1 MVLKRRQTGL
11 WQLCRLRAVQFT
23 MVLKHAMTAH
33 RSQGCLRT
41 VRFAG
46 GSNQEL
52 FRRCLRI
59 AWFTRVFN
67 YSKSARCAASC
78 LRAVWFTRGLNQ
90 KGVRWSIFWEL
101 YGFAMVLKRHTDVK
115 HWRNGLRAVRFT
127 RVLKHVAPQDQYTL
141 CLRAVLFTR
150 GLKPQCPP
158 AASRRPFESCAVYER
173 S

>member
-1 MVLKRRQTGL
+1 MLTRVQNPNDENSLAWFESCAVYDGSQCYMTRSKRKSICLRTVRFTRILKLAITRNSSSLSLRAMRFTRVLKRVRTPAAPGF
-11 WQLCRLRAVQFT
+11 RLRAMWFMRAPEQ
-23 MVLKHAMTAH
+23 L
-33 RSQGCLRT
+33 SGCVIYPQSLRA

-90 KGVRWSIFWEL
+90 KGVRWSIF
-101 YGFAMVLKRHTDVK
+101 
-115 HWRNGLRAVRFT
+115 
-127 RVLKHVAPQDQYTL
+127 
-141 CLRAVLFTR
+141 
-150 GLKPQCPP
+150 
-158 AASRRPFESCAVYER
+158 
-173 S
+173 